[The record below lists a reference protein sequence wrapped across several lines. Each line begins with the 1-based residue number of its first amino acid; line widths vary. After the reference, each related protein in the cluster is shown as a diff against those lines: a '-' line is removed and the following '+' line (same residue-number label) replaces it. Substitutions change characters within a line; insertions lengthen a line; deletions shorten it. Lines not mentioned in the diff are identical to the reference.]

1 VYNLLRGASVIAAT
15 LTVGLT
21 AGLFFAFFY
30 AVMPGLANTDDR
42 GFVSAMQRINVAIL
56 NGWLALCFG
65 GALVF
70 TALAVAL
77 HLGRDARPVLPWLV
91 AGLVLYAAAFAI
103 TMTLNVPLNNAL
115 DAAGDPDRITDLA
128 AVRERFEGPWVRW
141 NTLRAFV
148 NIAAFGCL
156 TWALVLWGRISEH
169 A

>member
-21 AGLFFAFFY
+21 AGLLFAFFH
-30 AVMPGLANTDDR
+30 AVMPGLAHTDDR
-42 GFVSAMQRINVAIL
+42 SFVSAMQRINVAIL
-56 NGWLALCFG
+56 NAWFAVCFG

-70 TALAVAL
+70 TGLAVAL
-77 HLGRDARPVLPWLV
+77 HLSRDARPVLPWLL
-91 AGLVLYAAAFAI
+91 AGLVLYVAVFAI

-128 AVRERFEGPWVRW
+128 AVRERFEGAWVRW
-141 NTLRAFV
+141 NTVRSFANV
-148 NIAAFGCL
+148 AAFGCL

-169 A
+169 T